1 MDLKNNATGREI
13 GRKRTGQNSAGRRAR
28 DDLPQRPAKRHAV
41 DHQEQQAYEE
51 QSVTLF
57 VRRAGA
63 LILVAEACYL
73 LLMELALAVFVVD
86 TSHIDHTDTGGYGGL
101 GGVLLLA
108 AEGLTV
114 LLLLWAAAVLGLAS
128 FADKGPSWARAA
140 GFGLVALTQ
149 VLGTW
154 AATSNA
160 LTQDAGADVLV
171 NAVMVLFALTAGV
184 ACLLGL
190 RGAARKAPVAA

>member
-1 MDLKNNATGREI
+1 M
-13 GRKRTGQNSAGRRAR
+13 
-28 DDLPQRPAKRHAV
+28 
-41 DHQEQQAYEE
+41 
-51 QSVTLF
+51 TLF

-73 LLMELALAVFVVD
+73 LLMELALAVFMVD

-114 LLLLWAAAVLGLAS
+114 LLLLWAAAVLEIAS
-128 FADKGPSWARAA
+128 FANKGPSWARAT

-160 LTQDAGADVLV
+160 LTQDAGPDVVV

-190 RGAARKAPVAA
+190 HGAARKPPVAT

>member
-1 MDLKNNATGREI
+1 M
-13 GRKRTGQNSAGRRAR
+13 
-28 DDLPQRPAKRHAV
+28 
-41 DHQEQQAYEE
+41 
-51 QSVTLF
+51 TLF

-63 LILVAEACYL
+63 LILVLEACYL

-86 TSHIDHTDTGGYGGL
+86 TSEIDHTDAGGYGGL
-101 GGVLLLA
+101 GGVLFLA

-114 LLLLWAAAVLGLAS
+114 LLLLWGAAALGLAS

-140 GFGLVALTQ
+140 AFGLVAVTQ
-149 VLGTW
+149 VLGVW

-160 LTQDAGADVLV
+160 LAQDAGPDVLV

-184 ACLLGL
+184 ACVLGL
-190 RGAARKAPVAA
+190 RGAVRKAPLAA

>member
-1 MDLKNNATGREI
+1 MT
-13 GRKRTGQNSAGRRAR
+13 
-28 DDLPQRPAKRHAV
+28 P
-41 DHQEQQAYEE
+41 
-51 QSVTLF
+51 F

-63 LILVAEACYL
+63 LILVLEACYL
-73 LLMELALAVFVVD
+73 LLTEVALAVFVVN
-86 TSHIDHTDTGGYGGL
+86 TAEIDHTDAGGYDGL
-101 GGVLLLA
+101 GGALLLA

-114 LLLLWAAAVLGLAS
+114 LLLLWAAAALGIAS

-140 GFGLVALTQ
+140 GFGLVAVTQ

-160 LTQDAGADVLV
+160 LTQDAGPDVLV

-190 RGAARKAPVAA
+190 RSAARKAPLAA